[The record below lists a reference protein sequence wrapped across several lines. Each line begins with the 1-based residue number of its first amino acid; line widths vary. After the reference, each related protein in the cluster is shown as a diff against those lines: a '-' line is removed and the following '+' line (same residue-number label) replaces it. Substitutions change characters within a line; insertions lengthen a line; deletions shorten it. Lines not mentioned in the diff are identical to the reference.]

1 MPRVRVRS
9 GAPEP
14 KALDVEIAQLR
25 DLDISGLRERW
36 RLVFR
41 KKAPAR
47 LSRHL
52 MFRVLAHR
60 MQEKVFGGLDPEFER
75 LLNRLSSKWHLD
87 QKTSGTEERPIVL
100 RPGTVLGREWNGRMY
115 RITVVADGFS
125 FDGATYRSLSKVA
138 FLITGT
144 RWNGPKFFGL
154 RNGSVEGSHQ

>member
-9 GAPEP
+9 GGPEP
-14 KALDVEIAQLR
+14 KVLDVEIAQLR
-25 DLDISGLRERW
+25 DLDIAGLRERW
-36 RLVFR
+36 RLVLR

-60 MQEKVFGGLDPEFER
+60 MQENVLGGLDRDSER
-75 LLNRLSSKWHLD
+75 LLDRLSSKSHLD
-87 QKTSGTEERPIVL
+87 QKPFGNEQRRIVL
-100 RPGTVLGREWNGRMY
+100 RLGTVLGREWNGRMY

-125 FDGATYRSLSKVA
+125 FDGTTYRSLSKVA
-138 FLITGT
+138 LLITGT

-154 RNGSVEGSHQ
+154 RNGSV

>member
-25 DLDISGLRERW
+25 DLDISDLRERW

-41 KKAPAR
+41 KRAPAR

-60 MQEKVFGGLDPEFER
+60 MQENVLGGLDPESER
-75 LLNRLSSKWHLD
+75 LLDRLSSNTHLD
-87 QKTSGTEERPIVL
+87 QKTSGTEQRPIIL
-100 RPGTVLGREWNGRMY
+100 RLGTVLGREWNGRMY
-115 RITVVADGFS
+115 RITVVSDGFS
-125 FDGATYRSLSKVA
+125 FDGTTYRSLSKVA

-144 RWNGPKFFGL
+144 HWNGPKFFGL
-154 RNGSVEGSHQ
+154 RNGSGEGSHQ

>member
-9 GAPEP
+9 GAPVP

-25 DLDISGLRERW
+25 DLDIAGLRERW

-41 KKAPAR
+41 KKVPAR

-60 MQEKVFGGLDPEFER
+60 MQENVLGGLDPESER
-75 LLNRLSSKWHLD
+75 LLDRLSSNTHLD
-87 QKTSGTEERPIVL
+87 QKTSGTEQRPIIL
-100 RPGTVLGREWNGRMY
+100 RLGTVLGREWNGRMY

-125 FDGATYRSLSKVA
+125 FDGTTYRSLSKVA
-138 FLITGT
+138 SLITGT

>member
-14 KALDVEIAQLR
+14 KAPDVEIAQLR
-25 DLDISGLRERW
+25 DLDIAALRERW

-41 KKAPAR
+41 KKTPAR

-60 MQEKVFGGLDPEFER
+60 MQENVLGGVDPESER
-75 LLNRLSSKWHLD
+75 LLDRLSSNTHLD
-87 QKTSGTEERPIVL
+87 QKTSGTEQRPIIL
-100 RPGTVLGREWNGRMY
+100 RLGTVLGREWNGRMY

-125 FDGATYRSLSKVA
+125 FDGTTYRSLSKVA

-154 RNGSVEGSHQ
+154 RNGSVEGSNQ

>member
-25 DLDISGLRERW
+25 DLDISDLRERW

-60 MQEKVFGGLDPEFER
+60 MQENVLGGLDPESER
-75 LLNRLSSKWHLD
+75 LLDRLSFNTHLD
-87 QKTSGTEERPIVL
+87 QKTSGTEQRPIIL
-100 RPGTVLGREWNGRMY
+100 RLGTVLGREWNGRMY

-125 FDGATYRSLSKVA
+125 FDGTTYRSLSKVA

-144 RWNGPKFFGL
+144 HWNGPKFFGL
-154 RNGSVEGSHQ
+154 RNGSDEGSHQ

>member
-1 MPRVRVRS
+1 MPRIRVRF

-60 MQEKVFGGLDPEFER
+60 MQENVLGGLDPESER
-75 LLNRLSSKWHLD
+75 LLDRLSSNTHLD
-87 QKTSGTEERPIVL
+87 QKTSGTERPIIL
-100 RPGTVLGREWNGRMY
+100 RLGTVLGREWNGRMY

-125 FDGATYRSLSKVA
+125 FDGTTYRSLSKVA